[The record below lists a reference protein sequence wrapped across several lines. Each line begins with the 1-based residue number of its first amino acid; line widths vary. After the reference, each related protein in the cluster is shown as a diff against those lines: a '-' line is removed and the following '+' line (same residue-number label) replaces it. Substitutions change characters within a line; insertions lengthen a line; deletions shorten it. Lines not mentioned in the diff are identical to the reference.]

1 MAYLT
6 LAAPADAEI
15 EIRKSR
21 FHAFAFPITDRE
33 QALQEVNA
41 LKARYPD
48 ARHHCWAYLLGNP
61 AGSAS
66 AGMDDNGEP
75 AGTAGRPIL
84 NVLQHKKVGDTL
96 IVVVR
101 WFGGIKLGAGGL
113 TRAYSQAAQSVLD
126 HAELV
131 ERAPMQRLHIALP
144 FSDEH
149 ALRHLLAQYGGT
161 LDTLTYE
168 SQGIAAEVSL
178 PESSG
183 SQAEWPHTWQI
194 TPV

>member
-6 LAAPADAEI
+6 LVAPAEAEI

-21 FHAFAFPITDRE
+21 FLACALPVADRE
-33 QALQEVNA
+33 SALQAVA
-41 LKARYPD
+41 TLRARCPD

-66 AGMDDNGEP
+66 AGMDDDGEP

-84 NVLQHKKVGDTL
+84 NVLQHRNVGDTL

-113 TRAYSQAAQSVLD
+113 MRAYSQAAQTVLD
-126 HAELV
+126 QAELV
-131 ERAPMQRLHIALP
+131 ERVPMQRLRIVLP
-144 FSDEH
+144 FADEH
-149 ALRHLLAQYGGT
+149 ALRHLLDQHGGT
-161 LDTLTYE
+161 LDALAYE
-168 SQGIAAEVSL
+168 SSGITAEVSL
-178 PESSG
+178 PESAG

-194 TPV
+194 TPD